1 MKTFRTLN
9 LAIEFYQHAKSLKL
23 PNKHLQ
29 DQFDRALISVVLNLG
44 EGSAK
49 PTAKDRRKFYHIS
62 LGSFREVQ
70 TLLLLHSKT
79 FRSERLAFSL
89 MKGSGSLG
97 AHLYK
102 LCKNT

>member
-1 MKTFRTLN
+1 MKTFRKLN
-9 LAIEFYQHAKSLKL
+9 LAVEFYQKNKDLKL
-23 PNKHLQ
+23 PSWHLQ
-29 DQFDRALISVVLNLG
+29 DQFDRALISVVLNLS

-70 TLLLLHSKT
+70 ALLLITDNNNLI
-79 FRSERLAFSL
+79 E
-89 MKGSGSLG
+89 GSDSLG
-97 AHLYK
+97 AYLYK